1 MSSMSSRKA
10 PSLRRQS
17 LGMTRF
23 HGHGRTP
30 WRSSNQLCER
40 CTFLFVQFFYH
51 LEDSNSLYV
60 SQISTCSVQG
70 NKTSLQTAIVSL
82 NHVPTKAS
90 WDLAVT
96 KALQMIKRR
105 QRELVKV
112 SRSVNFDPII
122 LTAKSISGFR
132 GFSIHLNK
140 KCIEKIEKHNDQH
153 Y

>member
-1 MSSMSSRKA
+1 MDMAERRGGAPINSAKGAHFSSSS
-10 PSLRRQS
+10 
-17 LGMTRF
+17 
-23 HGHGRTP
+23 
-30 WRSSNQLCER
+30 
-40 CTFLFVQFFYH
+40 FFYH

-96 KALQMIKRR
+96 KALQMIKGR

>member
-1 MSSMSSRKA
+1 VSSRRA
-10 PSLRRQS
+10 QSLRRLS
-17 LGMTRF
+17 RGTTRF

-30 WRSSNQLCER
+30 WRSSNQLCKR

-60 SQISTCSVQG
+60 SQISTCSVQA
-70 NKTSLQTAIVSL
+70 NKASLQTTIASL
-82 NHVPTKAS
+82 NHVPTKES

-96 KALQMIKRR
+96 KALQMIKGR

-132 GFSIHLNK
+132 GCHFI
-140 KCIEKIEKHNDQH
+140 
-153 Y
+153 